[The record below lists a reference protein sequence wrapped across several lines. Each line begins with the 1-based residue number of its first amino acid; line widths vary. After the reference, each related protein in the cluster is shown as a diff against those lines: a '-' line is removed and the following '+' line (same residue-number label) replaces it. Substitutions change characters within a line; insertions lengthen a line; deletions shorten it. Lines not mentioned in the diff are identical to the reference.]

1 MAGGARGRSGSL
13 ARHLGLAAVRELELE
28 AGVGQ
33 DPGRCGAAVVELL
46 PLAALRVRLVDGE
59 RPATGRS
66 VTKGASFS
74 FREAVFRFLQA

>member
-13 ARHLGLAAVRELELE
+13 ARHLGLAARELELE

>member
-13 ARHLGLAAVRELELE
+13 ARHLGLAARELELE

-46 PLAALRVRLVDGE
+46 PLAALRVRLDST
-59 RPATGRS
+59 ATLKSRLDS
-66 VTKGASFS
+66 
-74 FREAVFRFLQA
+74 RELSRLAYSGFVPSG